1 MKNKLAKLTAVTLAA
16 SMVIGSSVTGMAA
29 STNQTSEREVRNAQ
43 LSKEAAEEG
52 MVLLENENQALPLAQ
67 GSKAALFGTGSYGTI
82 KGGTGSGDVYNRYT
96 ISVYDALT
104 STYNIS
110 NMDWWSEYLKTF
122 EEKKAQAAEE
132 KKDNDY
138 VKYTQ
143 GRFGGAD
150 SFVAI
155 DQALTKK
162 DIDAAKASGAT
173 TAFYTISRVSGEGA
187 DRTIGKGDYELSE
200 VEYNNIKLIAKN
212 FDKCVVLLNVG
223 GVVDTKF
230 FSEIE
235 GVDGLV
241 LMSQAGMEGGNAL
254 ADILTGKTT
263 PSGKLTDTWAKNYSD
278 YPAAATIGDNDG
290 DNKQEDYKEGIYVG
304 YRYFDTFNI
313 TPAYE
318 FGYGKSYT
326 SFEIEPLTV
335 AADENNVSV
344 TVNVT
349 NTGDTYSGK
358 EVVEVYFSAPDGSI
372 EKPYQE
378 LAGFA
383 KTDNLAPGES
393 QELTVTYKTTEMSSY
408 DEAKAAYV
416 MEDGDYI
423 VRVGDS
429 SRNTKVAGV
438 LTLDKDVVTEQLSN
452 QLTLDKNWKDLS
464 KTGKTPYSYKDEAA
478 QIKAAARIAL
488 PSAKIKTEN
497 NASQIDEKKVTT
509 YLTADAAKDY
519 KVAENEVVETVDE
532 VPANTKLIDVY
543 DGKVSMESFV
553 ASLDDTQLANLA
565 NGISGA
571 ATSSDTWGADANSV
585 TGAAGETSQLYF
597 NSLGIPN
604 TVEADGPAGIRV
616 TAETTD
622 KDGNAVYN
630 YCTAFPIGTLLAQTW
645 NTDLVNRVGK
655 AIGEEMVEIGV
666 TLWLAPGMN
675 IHRDPL
681 CGRNFEYYSEDPA
694 LTGYVGSAI
703 TAGVQSNK
711 GVGVTIKHYITNNQE
726 TNRSAVNTS
735 VSERTLRE
743 IYLKGFEMVVKSAQ
757 PMAIMSSYNK
767 VNGTYACE
775 NFDLLTSVPRGEW
788 GFDGMVMTDW
798 GAGNRAG
805 VDTMM
810 HAGNDLVMPGR
821 TQDRMIAALQGNPV
835 GTTADPNLDKT
846 LVRGDIQKCVSRVLT
861 MIMRSSQ
868 FGKMYSTV
876 DVKAHTETY
885 DNLVNYSS
893 VKKEEVKTTA
903 VKKLEDELKKAQE
916 KADKLEK
923 ELGEANQ
930 KTQAANKEVEKL
942 QAKLDVRTKNI
953 NLKSVKSKKAKQATI
968 RWAKAKNVDGYV
980 VEYSTKANLKSAKK
994 KNVKAS
1000 AISLTVKNLKKG
1012 KKYYVRVR
1020 GYKVID
1026 GQKVYTQYSAKKAVK
1041 IKK

>member
-1 MKNKLAKLTAVTLAA
+1 
-16 SMVIGSSVTGMAA
+16 
-29 STNQTSEREVRNAQ
+29 
-43 LSKEAAEEG
+43 
-52 MVLLENENQALPLAQ
+52 
-67 GSKAALFGTGSYGTI
+67 
-82 KGGTGSGDVYNRYT
+82 
-96 ISVYDALT
+96 
-104 STYNIS
+104 
-110 NMDWWSEYLKTF
+110 
-122 EEKKAQAAEE
+122 
-132 KKDNDY
+132 
-138 VKYTQ
+138 
-143 GRFGGAD
+143 
-150 SFVAI
+150 
-155 DQALTKK
+155 
-162 DIDAAKASGAT
+162 
-173 TAFYTISRVSGEGA
+173 
-187 DRTIGKGDYELSE
+187 
-200 VEYNNIKLIAKN
+200 
-212 FDKCVVLLNVG
+212 
-223 GVVDTKF
+223 
-230 FSEIE
+230 
-235 GVDGLV
+235 
-241 LMSQAGMEGGNAL
+241 
-254 ADILTGKTT
+254 
-263 PSGKLTDTWAKNYSD
+263 
-278 YPAAATIGDNDG
+278 
-290 DNKQEDYKEGIYVG
+290 
-304 YRYFDTFNI
+304 
-313 TPAYE
+313 
-318 FGYGKSYT
+318 
-326 SFEIEPLTV
+326 
-335 AADENNVSV
+335 
-344 TVNVT
+344 
-349 NTGDTYSGK
+349 
-358 EVVEVYFSAPDGSI
+358 
-372 EKPYQE
+372 
-378 LAGFA
+378 
-383 KTDNLAPGES
+383 
-393 QELTVTYKTTEMSSY
+393 MSSY

-464 KTGKTPYSYKDEAA
+464 KTGKIPYSYKDEAA

-497 NASQIDEKKVTT
+497 NASKIDEKKVTT

-519 KVAENEVVETVDE
+519 KAAENEVIETVDA

-571 ATSSDTWGADANSV
+571 STSGDTWGADANSV

-835 GTTADPNLDKT
+835 GTTANPNLDKT

-868 FGKMYSTV
+868 FGKMNSKV

-885 DNLVNYSS
+885 DNLVTYSS

-942 QAKLDVRTKNI
+942 QAKLDIRTKNI
-953 NLKSVKSKKAKQATI
+953 RLKSAKSKKAKQATI
-968 RWAKAKNVDGYV
+968 RWAKVKNVDGYV
-980 VEYSTKANLKSAKK
+980 VEYSTKANMKSAKK

-1000 AISLTVKNLKKG
+1000 TISLTVKNLKKG

>member
-1 MKNKLAKLTAVTLAA
+1 
-16 SMVIGSSVTGMAA
+16 
-29 STNQTSEREVRNAQ
+29 
-43 LSKEAAEEG
+43 
-52 MVLLENENQALPLAQ
+52 
-67 GSKAALFGTGSYGTI
+67 
-82 KGGTGSGDVYNRYT
+82 
-96 ISVYDALT
+96 
-104 STYNIS
+104 
-110 NMDWWSEYLKTF
+110 
-122 EEKKAQAAEE
+122 
-132 KKDNDY
+132 
-138 VKYTQ
+138 
-143 GRFGGAD
+143 
-150 SFVAI
+150 
-155 DQALTKK
+155 
-162 DIDAAKASGAT
+162 
-173 TAFYTISRVSGEGA
+173 
-187 DRTIGKGDYELSE
+187 
-200 VEYNNIKLIAKN
+200 
-212 FDKCVVLLNVG
+212 
-223 GVVDTKF
+223 
-230 FSEIE
+230 
-235 GVDGLV
+235 
-241 LMSQAGMEGGNAL
+241 
-254 ADILTGKTT
+254 
-263 PSGKLTDTWAKNYSD
+263 
-278 YPAAATIGDNDG
+278 
-290 DNKQEDYKEGIYVG
+290 
-304 YRYFDTFNI
+304 
-313 TPAYE
+313 
-318 FGYGKSYT
+318 
-326 SFEIEPLTV
+326 
-335 AADENNVSV
+335 
-344 TVNVT
+344 
-349 NTGDTYSGK
+349 
-358 EVVEVYFSAPDGSI
+358 
-372 EKPYQE
+372 
-378 LAGFA
+378 
-383 KTDNLAPGES
+383 
-393 QELTVTYKTTEMSSY
+393 
-408 DEAKAAYV
+408 

-497 NASQIDEKKVTT
+497 NASKIDEKKVTT

-519 KVAENEVVETVDE
+519 KAAENEVVETVDA

-571 ATSSDTWGADANSV
+571 STSGDTWGADANSV

-835 GTTADPNLDKT
+835 GTTADPNLDKA

-868 FGKMYSTV
+868 FGKMNSKV

-885 DNLVNYSS
+885 DNLVTYSS

-953 NLKSVKSKKAKQATI
+953 RLKSAKSKKAKQATI
-968 RWAKAKNVDGYV
+968 RWAKVKNVDGYV
-980 VEYSTKANLKSAKK
+980 VEYSTKANMKSAKK

-1000 AISLTVKNLKKG
+1000 TISLTVKNLKKG